1 MLQNHEDKVVRL
13 VVLRVVARRR
23 RHLGQSEVS
32 IVCCVLCGPI
42 TAHLGL
48 HYWDGVV
55 VRLLHGAGGLAPHLV
70 AAEHRHPGLVTQV
83 TRLGLGQSGVG

>member
-1 MLQNHEDKVVRL
+1 M
-13 VVLRVVARRR
+13 
-23 RHLGQSEVS
+23 
-32 IVCCVLCGPI
+32 LCGPI

-55 VRLLHGAGGLAPHLV
+55 ARLLHGARGLAPHLV

>member
-1 MLQNHEDKVVRL
+1 M
-13 VVLRVVARRR
+13 
-23 RHLGQSEVS
+23 
-32 IVCCVLCGPI
+32 

-55 VRLLHGAGGLAPHLV
+55 VRLLHGARGLAPHLV

-83 TRLGLGQSGVG
+83 TRLRLGQSADDY

>member
-1 MLQNHEDKVVRL
+1 M
-13 VVLRVVARRR
+13 
-23 RHLGQSEVS
+23 
-32 IVCCVLCGPI
+32 LCGPI

-55 VRLLHGAGGLAPHLV
+55 TRLLHGARGLALHLV

-83 TRLGLGQSGVG
+83 TRLGLGQSSDNKILNIPFGQSSAKLPVTQSFSHSVTWSLSHLVT